1 MKRAAIHIGCAGW
14 ALRKENA
21 ETFPPPGTHLARY
34 AKRFNAVE
42 INSSFYR
49 PHRHSTYARWA
60 EAVPPG
66 FAFAVKVPKAITHT
80 SRLRECEAALHAFL
94 DEVAGLGDRLGPLLL
109 QLPPSL
115 ALSVPEAETFFA
127 LLRSRFLGCVV
138 CELRHRSWFTA
149 GGENLLRTFDIARV
163 AADPAVVPAAGVP
176 GGADS
181 LVYFRLH
188 GSPRMYYSAYGAER
202 LEEIAQKLRKAAAAG
217 IPAWCIFDNTA
228 AGAAIPDALELQAML
243 QR

>member
-1 MKRAAIHIGCAGW
+1 MRRAAIHIGCAGW

-21 ETFPPPGTHLARY
+21 ETFPPPGTHLGRY

-49 PHRHSTYARWA
+49 PHRRSTYARWA
-60 EAVPPG
+60 DAVPAG
-66 FAFAVKVPKAITHT
+66 FAFAVKVPKTITHT
-80 SRLRECEAALHAFL
+80 SRLRESGAALDTFL
-94 DEVAGLGDRLGPLLL
+94 DEITGLGDRLGPLLL

-115 ALSVPEAETFFA
+115 ALSVPEAEAFFT
-127 LLRSRFLGCVV
+127 LLRHRFPGSVV
-138 CELRHRSWFTA
+138 CEPRHRSWFA
-149 GGENLLRTFDIARV
+149 ASGDSLLRTFDIARA
-163 AADPAVVPAAGVP
+163 AADPAVAPAAAEP
-176 GGADS
+176 GGAKS
-181 LVYFRLH
+181 LIYFRLH
-188 GSPRMYYSAYGAER
+188 GSPRMYYSAYGTER
-202 LEEIAQKLRKAAAAG
+202 LEAIAQKLRKAAAAG